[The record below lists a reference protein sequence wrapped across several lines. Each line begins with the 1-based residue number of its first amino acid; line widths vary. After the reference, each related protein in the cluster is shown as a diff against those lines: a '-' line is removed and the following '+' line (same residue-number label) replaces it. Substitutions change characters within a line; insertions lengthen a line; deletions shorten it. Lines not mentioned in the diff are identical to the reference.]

1 MVPHPVLDSSLLDA
15 WTERGTQAMTYDIS
29 FHVIFHFGAGFAAA
43 FLKPSTQLMA
53 QKSEARAGWHMYS

>member
-1 MVPHPVLDSSLLDA
+1 
-15 WTERGTQAMTYDIS
+15 MTYDIS